1 MPPHLPQSLMTVQY
15 SSKAVVGVLL
25 FLQGVRARLNL
36 STVGKTPSGVAPLLK
51 LADLIGDARI
61 LYRIWGLLPMIQW
74 LITIE
79 RTPPPT
85 KLLLQI
91 ERIQAWSM
99 VAYCPM
105 EAIAYLGYHKVLN
118 VSTDAQNWL
127 WKHALRLWLLYIV
140 LQFVHLVEDNR
151 LLRLRAKALERSR
164 GHPQP
169 RVVKGSTEPSAP
181 PSEDQQVTRR
191 MWDEIRDRKSAIMTQ
206 FWIYIGYLPPS
217 IHWAVPGGVMAESWV
232 GFFGAIAAAAGM
244 LPTWKATA

>member
-1 MPPHLPQSLMTVQY
+1 MSKPAVPTPAEKRSLVDEVLGAFRHVPPSKTLDHVGRFLSTWSGTDKSLMTVQY

-140 LQFVHLVEDNR
+140 LQFVHLIEDNR
-151 LLRLRAKALERSR
+151 LLRLRTKALERSR

-181 PSEDQQVTRR
+181 LSEDQQVTRR
-191 MWDEIRDRKSAIMTQ
+191 MWDEIRERKTST
-206 FWIYIGYLPPS
+206 GRCR
-217 IHWAVPGGVMAESWV
+217 
-232 GFFGAIAAAAGM
+232 AA
-244 LPTWKATA
+244 